1 VLTNVGGDDH
11 VITYASDKRFGL
23 AGTDHMSLE
32 GNITV
37 GREGKASVFIPTID
51 GTSFRDLGIVRQ
63 RMYAREIS
71 NSIRVSDTNTQTKIS
86 LASLKSMRY
95 IFS

>member
-23 AGTDHMSLE
+23 TGTDHMSLE

-37 GREGKASVFIPTID
+37 GREGKASVVVIPTIH
-51 GTSFRDLGIVRQ
+51 GTSFHDLSMVRQ
-63 RMYAREIS
+63 RKYAREIN
-71 NSIRVSDTNTQTKIS
+71 NSVKPNSHRDS
-86 LASLKSMRY
+86 LQESSA
-95 IFS
+95 